1 MARIRTIKP
10 DAFTSD
16 SLSSV
21 PRGVRWTFAGLWTYA
36 DDQGRARD
44 DVRLIKAAL
53 YPLDDDVSLAD
64 IAADLERLAGVDCI
78 CRYEVDGKRF
88 LHMPNWGHQRINR
101 PTASKLPPCGKE
113 HSAAF
118 QQPLPPASRT
128 THAHLSEPSPPERNR
143 EQGREHGDGEGNAR
157 GKRGTKLPK
166 SWVPNE
172 QHTKKAA
179 ELELDLD
186 AEVEAFRDHAAMNG
200 VVRKDWDA
208 AFRMWMR
215 NSAKW
220 GNDRRN
226 PNRVTEDANEQTR
239 QFLKRLAAGE
249 KV

>member
-118 QQPLPPASRT
+118 QQPLPPPSRT
-128 THAHLSEPSPPERNR
+128 NHPHHSEMGKGTRGASAARSSPSLGSRTNNTPRR
-143 EQGREHGDGEGNAR
+143 Q
-157 GKRGTKLPK
+157 
-166 SWVPNE
+166 PNS
-172 QHTKKAA
+172 
-179 ELELDLD
+179 
-186 AEVEAFRDHAAMNG
+186 
-200 VVRKDWDA
+200 
-208 AFRMWMR
+208 
-215 NSAKW
+215 NS
-220 GNDRRN
+220 
-226 PNRVTEDANEQTR
+226 T
-239 QFLKRLAAGE
+239 
-249 KV
+249 